1 MSERVYEM
9 LGVMIKLLRVILW
22 LLIAMMAILMYV
34 ISGNFLDSIKVE
46 KLECNRFMLL
56 KDQFQHKRKAFIRKY
71 ESMRKSL

>member
-22 LLIAMMAILMYV
+22 LLIEMMAILMYV

-46 KLECNRFMLL
+46 KESRF
-56 KDQFQHKRKAFIRKY
+56 
-71 ESMRKSL
+71 